1 MYMCV
6 VLINKYDIVATRSF
20 SIFWLT
26 HLTNDRMTKN
36 FSSKANS
43 THFVQVGL
51 DIDGKEQNDNFGS
64 SVSSSAD
71 GTTFVVGARY
81 GGGTGQVSVYK
92 YNSTIQSYEKFG
104 LDINGK
110 VTDSLFGF
118 SVSISADGN
127 TFVVGGLS
135 NDANTGLVRVYKFN
149 ETANLYSQFGSDING
164 EAAGDQFGWS
174 VSISADGKTFVVG
187 ATYNDANNINSD
199 TGHVRIYKFN
209 ETAHLYSQLGPDING
224 EAANDRFGWSVS
236 MSADATTFIVGAPF
250 NDGNGEMSGQVSVYK
265 YNDTANLYSQFGSD
279 INGKSAGDQF
289 GNSVS
294 ISADGKTFV
303 VGARNNDA
311 NNINSDTGHVRVY
324 NFNETANLYSQFG
337 SDINGEAA
345 GDQFGWSVS
354 ISADGKTFVVGAT
367 YNDANNI
374 NSDTGHVRIYKFNET
389 AHLYSQLGPDING
402 EAANDRFGWSVSMSA
417 DATTFIVGAPFND
430 ANSNITN
437 LDLGHVR
444 AFKNPRSTNA
454 PTLVPTTQPT
464 KSPSNVPTK
473 LPMPTKCG
481 IFGLNFFCP
490 LRGKCGFFRR
500 LLKVKGCE

>member
-1 MYMCV
+1 M
-6 VLINKYDIVATRSF
+6 
-20 SIFWLT
+20 
-26 HLTNDRMTKN
+26 
-36 FSSKANS
+36 
-43 THFVQVGL
+43 QVGL

-81 GGGTGQVSVYK
+81 AGQVSVYK

-135 NDANTGLVRVYKFN
+135 NDANTANSNTGLVRVYKFN

-164 EAAGDQFGWS
+164 EAAEDQFGWS

-187 ATYNDANNINSD
+187 ATDNDAS
-199 TGHVRIYKFN
+199 
-209 ETAHLYSQLGPDING
+209 
-224 EAANDRFGWSVS
+224 
-236 MSADATTFIVGAPF
+236 
-250 NDGNGEMSGQVSVYK
+250 
-265 YNDTANLYSQFGSD
+265 
-279 INGKSAGDQF
+279 
-289 GNSVS
+289 
-294 ISADGKTFV
+294 
-303 VGARNNDA
+303 
-311 NNINSDTGHVRVY
+311 NINSDTGHVRVY
-324 NFNETANLYSQFG
+324 
-337 SDINGEAA
+337 
-345 GDQFGWSVS
+345 
-354 ISADGKTFVVGAT
+354 
-367 YNDANNI
+367 
-374 NSDTGHVRIYKFNET
+374 KFNET
-389 AHLYSQLGPDING
+389 VHLYSQLGPDING

-444 AFKNPRSTNA
+444 AFKYPRSTNA
-454 PTLVPTTQPT
+454 PTLVPTKQPT

-473 LPMPTKCG
+473 LPTPTKCG

-500 LLKVKGCE
+500 LLKFKGCE